1 MGLPFDLGPGT
12 AAALAIALLGAAFV
26 RGYSGFGFSAI
37 FIAFAALVTNPL
49 PLIPVVFACE
59 ILMTVFQARGI
70 RGYVDWRRVL
80 YMLCGA
86 AIALPFSVTVMLSVG
101 TDTAR
106 IVISAIILV
115 MSLVLLS
122 GWTLQRRIGALGHG
136 GVGIISGACNSAG
149 IGGLPVAAFMS
160 AQPMQA
166 ATFRATMIV
175 YLTGLDMITLPLLW
189 AGGLVSWDTAIGLVM
204 AFPLLG
210 LGVWLGG
217 RQFLSASPS
226 TFRRF
231 AVMLL
236 MTLSLLGLLRAVK
249 GI

>member
-1 MGLPFDLGPGT
+1 MPFDLGPGT

-37 FIAFAALVTNPL
+37 FIAFAALLTNPL

-59 ILMTVFQARGI
+59 MLMTVFQARGI
-70 RGYVDWRRVL
+70 RGHVDWRRVL
-80 YMLCGA
+80 WLLLGA
-86 AIALPFSVTVMLSVG
+86 AIALPFSVSVMLSVG
-101 TDTAR
+101 EETAR
-106 IVISAIILV
+106 ITISAIILV
-115 MSLVLLS
+115 MSLVLLT
-122 GWTLQRRIGALGHG
+122 GWTLKTRIGPAGHG
-136 GVGIISGACNSAG
+136 GVGVISGMCNSAG

-160 AQPMQA
+160 AQPMEA
-166 ATFRATMIV
+166 AVFRATMIV
-175 YLTGLDMITLPLLW
+175 YLTGLDMLTMPLLW
-189 AGGLVSWDTAIGLVM
+189 AGGLVSWDTAIGAAM

-236 MTLSLLGLLRAVK
+236 LALSVLGLLRVL
-249 GI
+249 IRI

>member
-1 MGLPFDLGPGT
+1 LPFDLGPGT
-12 AAALAIALLGAAFV
+12 AAALAIALLGAAYV

-59 ILMTVFQARGI
+59 VLMTVFQARQI
-70 RGYVDWRRVL
+70 RGHVDWRRVL
-80 YMLCGA
+80 WMLAGA
-86 AIALPFSVTVMLSVG
+86 AVALPFSVTVILSVG
-101 TDTAR
+101 EQTAR
-106 IVISAIILV
+106 VTISALILI
-115 MSLVLLS
+115 MSLVLLT
-122 GWTLQRRIGALGHG
+122 GWTLKTRIGPVGHG
-136 GVGIISGACNSAG
+136 GVGVLSGMCNSAG

-160 AQPMQA
+160 AQPIEA
-166 ATFRATMIV
+166 AIFRATMIV

-189 AGGLVSWDTAIGLVM
+189 AGGLVTWDTAIAVGL
-204 AFPLLG
+204 AFPILG
-210 LGVWLGG
+210 LGIWLGS

-236 MTLSLLGLLRAVK
+236 LALAVLGLLRVFLRM
-249 GI
+249 

>member
-1 MGLPFDLGPGT
+1 LPFDLGPGT
-12 AAALAIALLGAAFV
+12 AAALAFALLGAAFV

-37 FIAFAALVTNPL
+37 FIAFAALLTNPL

-59 ILMTVFQARGI
+59 MLMTVFQAREI
-70 RGYVDWRRVL
+70 RRHVDWRRVL
-80 YMLCGA
+80 WMLAGA
-86 AIALPFSVTVMLSVG
+86 AIALPFSVSVMLSVG
-101 TDTAR
+101 EDTAR

-115 MSLVLLS
+115 MSLVLLT
-122 GWTLQRRIGALGHG
+122 GWSLQRRIGTLGHG
-136 GVGIISGACNSAG
+136 GVGIISGAFNSAG

-166 ATFRATMIV
+166 TVFRATMIV
-175 YLTGLDMITLPLLW
+175 YLTGLDFITMPLLW
-189 AGGLVSWDTAIGLVM
+189 AGGLVTWDTAIAAAM

-226 TFRRF
+226 TFRQF

-236 MTLSLLGLLRAVK
+236 LALSILGLLRVLTR
-249 GI
+249 I

>member
-189 AGGLVSWDTAIGLVM
+189 AGGLVNWDTAIGLVM